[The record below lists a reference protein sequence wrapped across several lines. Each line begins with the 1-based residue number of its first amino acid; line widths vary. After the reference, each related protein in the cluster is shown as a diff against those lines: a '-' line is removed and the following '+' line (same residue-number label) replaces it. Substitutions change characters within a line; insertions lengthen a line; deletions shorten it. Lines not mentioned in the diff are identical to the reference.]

1 MGENNYTFTLGDIK
15 PATAKEPE
23 IQPMFT
29 ITNEQYDSLHRSA
42 VILEVLTKLLESK
55 STYLVRD
62 VLEGLYCVE
71 EKQEG

>member
-29 ITNEQYDSLHRSA
+29 ISKEQYDSLHRDA
-42 VILEVLTKLLESK
+42 VILDVMKKLLESK

-62 VLEGLYCVE
+62 VLEGLYGVDEKE
-71 EKQEG
+71 EG